1 MEIYVNR
8 VLRERGTIMG
18 TLKVVKEVAGEGIEL
33 VKVCGTVEREADCL
47 PAGKYRVCI
56 GKCIYHHRKMP
67 FLIPMEEDVAS
78 SDAATEASTTNASTS
93 DASTSEAST
102 SMESSKGL
110 CVLDSSQCELCCKAR
125 HSHEFGD
132 ISAFASLPCAMIQP
146 GNGPFTMGRGSILV
160 GEVHAPGYV
169 LKSHPL
175 FTTLYERIKKAV
187 WRGNEVTLEIKEV

>member
-8 VLRERGTIMG
+8 LLRERGTIMG

-67 FLIPMEEDVAS
+67 FLVPM
-78 SDAATEASTTNASTS
+78 
-93 DASTSEAST
+93 
-102 SMESSKGL
+102 
-110 CVLDSSQCELCCKAR
+110 DSSQCELCCKAR

-187 WRGNEVTLEIKEV
+187 WRGHDVTLEIKEM

>member
-8 VLRERGTIMG
+8 LLRERGTIMG

-47 PAGKYRVCI
+47 PAGKYRMRI

-67 FLIPMEEDVAS
+67 FLVPM
-78 SDAATEASTTNASTS
+78 
-93 DASTSEAST
+93 
-102 SMESSKGL
+102 
-110 CVLDSSQCELCCKAR
+110 DSSQCELCCKAR

-146 GNGPFTMGRGSILV
+146 GNGPFTMSRGSILV

-169 LKSHPL
+169 LKSQSL

-187 WRGNEVTLEIKEV
+187 WRGNVVTLEIKEV

>member
-8 VLRERGTIMG
+8 LLRERGTIMG

-67 FLIPMEEDVAS
+67 FLVPM
-78 SDAATEASTTNASTS
+78 
-93 DASTSEAST
+93 
-102 SMESSKGL
+102 
-110 CVLDSSQCELCCKAR
+110 DSSQCELCCKAR

-146 GNGPFTMGRGSILV
+146 GNGPFTKGRGSILV

-187 WRGNEVTLEIKEV
+187 WRGNVVTLEIKEV

>member
-8 VLRERGTIMG
+8 LLRERGTIMG
-18 TLKVVKEVAGEGIEL
+18 TLKVVKEVAGEGIEQ

-67 FLIPMEEDVAS
+67 FLVPMEEDVAS
-78 SDAATEASTTNASTS
+78 SDAATEAST
-93 DASTSEAST
+93 SEAST
-102 SMESSKGL
+102 SIESSKGL

-125 HSHEFGD
+125 HFHEFGD

-169 LKSHPL
+169 LKSQSL

-187 WRGNEVTLEIKEV
+187 WRGNEVTLEIKEM

>member
-1 MEIYVNR
+1 MEIYVYR
-8 VLRERGTIMG
+8 LLRERGTIMG
-18 TLKVVKEVAGEGIEL
+18 TLKVVKEVAGEEIEL

-67 FLIPMEEDVAS
+67 FLVPM
-78 SDAATEASTTNASTS
+78 
-93 DASTSEAST
+93 
-102 SMESSKGL
+102 
-110 CVLDSSQCELCCKAR
+110 DSSQCELCCKAR

-146 GNGPFTMGRGSILV
+146 GNGPFTMSRGSILV

-187 WRGNEVTLEIKEV
+187 WRGNEVTLEIKEM

>member
-8 VLRERGTIMG
+8 LLRERGTIMG

-67 FLIPMEEDVAS
+67 FLVPM
-78 SDAATEASTTNASTS
+78 
-93 DASTSEAST
+93 
-102 SMESSKGL
+102 
-110 CVLDSSQCELCCKAR
+110 DSSQCELCCKAR

-132 ISAFASLPCAMIQP
+132 ISAFTSLPCAMIQP

-169 LKSHPL
+169 LKSQSL

-187 WRGNEVTLEIKEV
+187 WRGNEVTLEIKEM

>member
-8 VLRERGTIMG
+8 LLRERGTIMG
-18 TLKVVKEVAGEGIEL
+18 TLKVVKEVAGEEIEL

-47 PAGKYRVCI
+47 PAGKYRVRI
-56 GKCIYHHRKMP
+56 GKCIYHRRKMP
-67 FLIPMEEDVAS
+67 FLVPM
-78 SDAATEASTTNASTS
+78 
-93 DASTSEAST
+93 
-102 SMESSKGL
+102 
-110 CVLDSSQCELCCKAR
+110 DSSQCELCCKAR

-132 ISAFASLPCAMIQP
+132 ISAFASLPCAMILP

>member
-8 VLRERGTIMG
+8 LLRERGTIMG
-18 TLKVVKEVAGEGIEL
+18 TLKVVKEVAGEGIEQ
-33 VKVCGTVEREADCL
+33 VKVCGTVERAADCL

-67 FLIPMEEDVAS
+67 FLVPM
-78 SDAATEASTTNASTS
+78 
-93 DASTSEAST
+93 
-102 SMESSKGL
+102 
-110 CVLDSSQCELCCKAR
+110 DSSQCELCCKAR

-175 FTTLYERIKKAV
+175 FTTLYERIKKTV
-187 WRGNEVTLEIKEV
+187 WRGNEVTLEIKEM

>member
-1 MEIYVNR
+1 MEIFVNR

-67 FLIPMEEDVAS
+67 FLVPM
-78 SDAATEASTTNASTS
+78 
-93 DASTSEAST
+93 
-102 SMESSKGL
+102 
-110 CVLDSSQCELCCKAR
+110 DSSQCELCCKAR

-169 LKSHPL
+169 LKSQSL

>member
-1 MEIYVNR
+1 MPIGVLSSYEIYVNR
-8 VLRERGTIMG
+8 LLRERGTIMG

-47 PAGKYRVCI
+47 PAGKYHVCI

-67 FLIPMEEDVAS
+67 FLVPM
-78 SDAATEASTTNASTS
+78 
-93 DASTSEAST
+93 
-102 SMESSKGL
+102 
-110 CVLDSSQCELCCKAR
+110 DSSQCELCCKAR

>member
-8 VLRERGTIMG
+8 ILRERGTIMG

-67 FLIPMEEDVAS
+67 FLVPV
-78 SDAATEASTTNASTS
+78 
-93 DASTSEAST
+93 
-102 SMESSKGL
+102 
-110 CVLDSSQCELCCKAR
+110 DSSQCELCCKAR

-169 LKSHPL
+169 LKSQPL

-187 WRGNEVTLEIKEV
+187 WRGNEVTLEIKEM

>member
-8 VLRERGTIMG
+8 LLRERGTIMG
-18 TLKVVKEVAGEGIEL
+18 TLKVVKEVAGEGIEQ
-33 VKVCGTVEREADCL
+33 VKVCGTMEREADCL

-67 FLIPMEEDVAS
+67 FLVPV
-78 SDAATEASTTNASTS
+78 
-93 DASTSEAST
+93 
-102 SMESSKGL
+102 
-110 CVLDSSQCELCCKAR
+110 DSSQCELCCKAR

-187 WRGNEVTLEIKEV
+187 WRGNEVTLEIKEM

>member
-8 VLRERGTIMG
+8 LLRERGTIMG
-18 TLKVVKEVAGEGIEL
+18 TLKVVKEVAGEGIEQ

-67 FLIPMEEDVAS
+67 FLVP
-78 SDAATEASTTNASTS
+78 
-93 DASTSEAST
+93 
-102 SMESSKGL
+102 
-110 CVLDSSQCELCCKAR
+110 LDSSQCELCCKAR

-132 ISAFASLPCAMIQP
+132 ISAFTSLPCAMIQP

-187 WRGNEVTLEIKEV
+187 WRGNEVTLEIKEM

>member
-1 MEIYVNR
+1 MEIYVYR
-8 VLRERGTIMG
+8 LLRERGTIMG
-18 TLKVVKEVAGEGIEL
+18 TLKVVKEVAGEEIEL

-47 PAGKYRVCI
+47 PAGKYHVCI

-67 FLIPMEEDVAS
+67 FLVPM
-78 SDAATEASTTNASTS
+78 
-93 DASTSEAST
+93 
-102 SMESSKGL
+102 
-110 CVLDSSQCELCCKAR
+110 DSSQCELCCKAR

-132 ISAFASLPCAMIQP
+132 ISAFTSLPCTMIQP

-175 FTTLYERIKKAV
+175 FTTLYERIKKVV

>member
-8 VLRERGTIMG
+8 LLRERGTIMG
-18 TLKVVKEVAGEGIEL
+18 TLKVVKEVAGEEIEQ

-56 GKCIYHHRKMP
+56 GKCIYHRRKMP
-67 FLIPMEEDVAS
+67 FLVPMEEDVAS
-78 SDAATEASTTNASTS
+78 
-93 DASTSEAST
+93 

-132 ISAFASLPCAMIQP
+132 ISAFTSLPCAMIQP

-169 LKSHPL
+169 LKSQSL

-187 WRGNEVTLEIKEV
+187 WRGNEVTLEIKEM

>member
-8 VLRERGTIMG
+8 LLRERGTIMG
-18 TLKVVKEVAGEGIEL
+18 TLKVVKEVAGEGIEQ

-67 FLIPMEEDVAS
+67 FLVP
-78 SDAATEASTTNASTS
+78 
-93 DASTSEAST
+93 
-102 SMESSKGL
+102 
-110 CVLDSSQCELCCKAR
+110 LDSSQCELCCKAR

-187 WRGNEVTLEIKEV
+187 WRGNEVTLEIKEM

>member
-8 VLRERGTIMG
+8 LLRERGTIMG

-47 PAGKYRVCI
+47 PAGKYRVRI

-67 FLIPMEEDVAS
+67 FLVPM
-78 SDAATEASTTNASTS
+78 
-93 DASTSEAST
+93 
-102 SMESSKGL
+102 
-110 CVLDSSQCELCCKAR
+110 DSSQCELCCEAR

>member
-8 VLRERGTIMG
+8 LLRERGTIMG
-18 TLKVVKEVAGEGIEL
+18 TLKVVKEFAGEGIEQ
-33 VKVCGTVEREADCL
+33 VKVCGTVERAADCL

-67 FLIPMEEDVAS
+67 FLVPM
-78 SDAATEASTTNASTS
+78 
-93 DASTSEAST
+93 
-102 SMESSKGL
+102 
-110 CVLDSSQCELCCKAR
+110 DSSQCELCCKAR

-146 GNGPFTMGRGSILV
+146 GNGPFTMGRGSILA

-169 LKSHPL
+169 LKSQPL

-187 WRGNEVTLEIKEV
+187 WRGNEVTLEIKEM

>member
-8 VLRERGTIMG
+8 LLRERGTIMG
-18 TLKVVKEVAGEGIEL
+18 TLKVVKEVAGEEIEL

-67 FLIPMEEDVAS
+67 FLVPV
-78 SDAATEASTTNASTS
+78 
-93 DASTSEAST
+93 
-102 SMESSKGL
+102 
-110 CVLDSSQCELCCKAR
+110 DSSQCELCCKAR

-132 ISAFASLPCAMIQP
+132 ISAFASLTCAMIQP

>member
-8 VLRERGTIMG
+8 LLRERGTIMG
-18 TLKVVKEVAGEGIEL
+18 TLKVVKEVAGEEIEL

-67 FLIPMEEDVAS
+67 FLVP
-78 SDAATEASTTNASTS
+78 
-93 DASTSEAST
+93 
-102 SMESSKGL
+102 
-110 CVLDSSQCELCCKAR
+110 LDSSQCELCCKAR

-169 LKSHPL
+169 LKSQPL

-187 WRGNEVTLEIKEV
+187 WRGNEVTLEIKEM

>member
-8 VLRERGTIMG
+8 LLRERGTIMG
-18 TLKVVKEVAGEGIEL
+18 TLKVVKEVAGEEIEL

-47 PAGKYRVCI
+47 PAGKYSVRI

-67 FLIPMEEDVAS
+67 FLVPM
-78 SDAATEASTTNASTS
+78 
-93 DASTSEAST
+93 
-102 SMESSKGL
+102 
-110 CVLDSSQCELCCKAR
+110 DSSQCELCCKAR

-146 GNGPFTMGRGSILV
+146 GNGPFTMSRGSILV

-169 LKSHPL
+169 QKSHPL

>member
-8 VLRERGTIMG
+8 ILRERGTIMG

-67 FLIPMEEDVAS
+67 FLVPV
-78 SDAATEASTTNASTS
+78 
-93 DASTSEAST
+93 
-102 SMESSKGL
+102 
-110 CVLDSSQCELCCKAR
+110 DSSQCELCCKAR

-132 ISAFASLPCAMIQP
+132 ISAFTSLPCAMIQP

>member
-1 MEIYVNR
+1 MNR
-8 VLRERGTIMG
+8 H
-18 TLKVVKEVAGEGIEL
+18 
-33 VKVCGTVEREADCL
+33 CL
-47 PAGKYRVCI
+47 PAGKYRVRI

-67 FLIPMEEDVAS
+67 FLVPM
-78 SDAATEASTTNASTS
+78 
-93 DASTSEAST
+93 
-102 SMESSKGL
+102 
-110 CVLDSSQCELCCKAR
+110 DSSQCELCCKAR

-146 GNGPFTMGRGSILV
+146 GNGPFTMSRGSILV
-160 GEVHAPGYV
+160 GEVHAPGFV

>member
-8 VLRERGTIMG
+8 LLRERGTIMG

-67 FLIPMEEDVAS
+67 FLVPM
-78 SDAATEASTTNASTS
+78 
-93 DASTSEAST
+93 
-102 SMESSKGL
+102 
-110 CVLDSSQCELCCKAR
+110 DSSQCELCCKAR

-169 LKSHPL
+169 LKSQPL

>member
-1 MEIYVNR
+1 MEIYVYR
-8 VLRERGTIMG
+8 LLRERGTIMG

-47 PAGKYRVCI
+47 PAGKYHVCI

-67 FLIPMEEDVAS
+67 FLVPM
-78 SDAATEASTTNASTS
+78 
-93 DASTSEAST
+93 
-102 SMESSKGL
+102 
-110 CVLDSSQCELCCKAR
+110 DSSQCELCCKAR

-146 GNGPFTMGRGSILV
+146 GNGPFTMSRGSILV

>member
-1 MEIYVNR
+1 MEIFVNR

-67 FLIPMEEDVAS
+67 FLVPM
-78 SDAATEASTTNASTS
+78 
-93 DASTSEAST
+93 
-102 SMESSKGL
+102 
-110 CVLDSSQCELCCKAR
+110 DSSQCELCCKAR

-132 ISAFASLPCAMIQP
+132 ISAFASLSCAMIQP
-146 GNGPFTMGRGSILV
+146 GNGPFTMSRGSILV

-169 LKSHPL
+169 LKSQSL

-187 WRGNEVTLEIKEV
+187 WRGHDVTLEIKEM

>member
-8 VLRERGTIMG
+8 LLRERGTIMG
-18 TLKVVKEVAGEGIEL
+18 TLKVVKEVAGEEIEL
-33 VKVCGTVEREADCL
+33 VKVCGSVEREADCL

-67 FLIPMEEDVAS
+67 FLVPM
-78 SDAATEASTTNASTS
+78 
-93 DASTSEAST
+93 
-102 SMESSKGL
+102 
-110 CVLDSSQCELCCKAR
+110 DSSQCELCCKAR

-187 WRGNEVTLEIKEV
+187 WRGNEVTLEIKEM

>member
-8 VLRERGTIMG
+8 LLRERGTIMG
-18 TLKVVKEVAGEGIEL
+18 TLKVVKEVAGEEIEL

-67 FLIPMEEDVAS
+67 FLVPV
-78 SDAATEASTTNASTS
+78 
-93 DASTSEAST
+93 
-102 SMESSKGL
+102 
-110 CVLDSSQCELCCKAR
+110 DSSQCELCCKAR

-146 GNGPFTMGRGSILV
+146 GNGPFTMSRGSILV

-169 LKSHPL
+169 LKSQPL

-187 WRGNEVTLEIKEV
+187 WRGHDVTLEIKEV

>member
-8 VLRERGTIMG
+8 LLRERGTIMG
-18 TLKVVKEVAGEGIEL
+18 TLKVVKEVAGEEIEL

-67 FLIPMEEDVAS
+67 FLVPM
-78 SDAATEASTTNASTS
+78 
-93 DASTSEAST
+93 
-102 SMESSKGL
+102 
-110 CVLDSSQCELCCKAR
+110 DSSQCELCCKAR

-132 ISAFASLPCAMIQP
+132 ISAFTSLPCAMIQP

-169 LKSHPL
+169 LKSQSL
-175 FTTLYERIKKAV
+175 FTTLYERIKKAM
-187 WRGNEVTLEIKEV
+187 WRGNEVTLEIKEM

>member
-8 VLRERGTIMG
+8 LLRERGTIMG
-18 TLKVVKEVAGEGIEL
+18 TLKVVKEVAGEGIEQ

-67 FLIPMEEDVAS
+67 FLVPM
-78 SDAATEASTTNASTS
+78 
-93 DASTSEAST
+93 
-102 SMESSKGL
+102 
-110 CVLDSSQCELCCKAR
+110 DSSQCELCCKAR

-187 WRGNEVTLEIKEV
+187 WRGNEVTLEIKEM

>member
-8 VLRERGTIMG
+8 LLRERGTIMG

-47 PAGKYRVCI
+47 PAGKYRVRI

-67 FLIPMEEDVAS
+67 FLVPM
-78 SDAATEASTTNASTS
+78 
-93 DASTSEAST
+93 
-102 SMESSKGL
+102 
-110 CVLDSSQCELCCKAR
+110 DSSQCELCCKAR

-146 GNGPFTMGRGSILV
+146 GNGPFTMSRGSILV

-187 WRGNEVTLEIKEV
+187 WRGNEVMLEIKEV

>member
-8 VLRERGTIMG
+8 LLRERGTIMG
-18 TLKVVKEVAGEGIEL
+18 TLKVVKEFAGEGIEQ

-47 PAGKYRVCI
+47 PAGKYRVRI

-67 FLIPMEEDVAS
+67 FLVPM
-78 SDAATEASTTNASTS
+78 
-93 DASTSEAST
+93 
-102 SMESSKGL
+102 
-110 CVLDSSQCELCCKAR
+110 DSSQCELCCKAR

-169 LKSHPL
+169 LKSQPL

-187 WRGNEVTLEIKEV
+187 WRGNEVTLEIKEM

>member
-8 VLRERGTIMG
+8 LLRERGTIMG

-67 FLIPMEEDVAS
+67 FLVPM
-78 SDAATEASTTNASTS
+78 
-93 DASTSEAST
+93 
-102 SMESSKGL
+102 
-110 CVLDSSQCELCCKAR
+110 DSSQCELCCKAR

-169 LKSHPL
+169 LKSQPL

-187 WRGNEVTLEIKEV
+187 WRGNEVTLEIKEM

>member
-8 VLRERGTIMG
+8 LLRERGTIMG
-18 TLKVVKEVAGEGIEL
+18 TLKVVKEVAGEEIEL

-67 FLIPMEEDVAS
+67 FLVPV
-78 SDAATEASTTNASTS
+78 
-93 DASTSEAST
+93 
-102 SMESSKGL
+102 
-110 CVLDSSQCELCCKAR
+110 DSSQCELCCKAR

-169 LKSHPL
+169 LKSQPL

-187 WRGNEVTLEIKEV
+187 WRGNEVTLEIKEM

>member
-8 VLRERGTIMG
+8 LLRERGTIMG
-18 TLKVVKEVAGEGIEL
+18 TLKVVKEVAGEGIEQ

-67 FLIPMEEDVAS
+67 FLVPV
-78 SDAATEASTTNASTS
+78 
-93 DASTSEAST
+93 
-102 SMESSKGL
+102 
-110 CVLDSSQCELCCKAR
+110 DSSQCELCCKAR

-132 ISAFASLPCAMIQP
+132 ISAFASLTCAMIQP

-187 WRGNEVTLEIKEV
+187 WRGNEVTLEIKEM

>member
-8 VLRERGTIMG
+8 LLRERGTIMG
-18 TLKVVKEVAGEGIEL
+18 TLKVVKEVAGEEIEL

-56 GKCIYHHRKMP
+56 GKCIYHRRKMP
-67 FLIPMEEDVAS
+67 FLV
-78 SDAATEASTTNASTS
+78 
-93 DASTSEAST
+93 
-102 SMESSKGL
+102 SM
-110 CVLDSSQCELCCKAR
+110 DSSQCELCCKAR

-169 LKSHPL
+169 LKSQSL